1 MLVLKDADYLFLVIL
16 LVGMEPQRGQPPSE
30 LDSLVELCL
39 HDESRLTLAQAVAAV
54 PPGVEQ
60 GPQPVL
66 SVLFK
71 LTLYEGPSL
80 GDIAPRAHSSFL

>member
-39 HDESRLTLAQAVAAV
+39 HDEARLTLAHTVAAV
-54 PPGVEQ
+54 PPSVKQ
-60 GPQPVL
+60 GP
-66 SVLFK
+66 
-71 LTLYEGPSL
+71 
-80 GDIAPRAHSSFL
+80 